1 MAHDTTNDGGVDCHD
16 VVIAGGGP
24 SGSTTA
30 ARLATYG
37 YRVLLLEEKLFPR
50 FHIGESLLIGARS
63 FLAELGLVEEMDRRF
78 LKKYG
83 GTYIWG
89 KGKGPDALDYWE
101 IYWAEEI
108 PFLTESASWVW
119 QVERASFD
127 ELLLRHAQTCG
138 VTVVEEARV
147 SSIDIEDDAVVRL
160 TWTDAA
166 GVLHAP
172 TFRYFVDATGQT
184 SLIATKQRWKEYH
197 EQLRHTAIGGRFEH
211 CGRFPGRQVNNL
223 VVIARERG
231 WLWFIPLSDT
241 VTSIG
246 YVFAKSAHTDFS
258 AKKPE
263 QLLLKI
269 IAECSYLT
277 GIMQDARLTDRVWS
291 WADWSYRSRKVIG
304 KNYFLVGDAQGFI
317 DPILSSGVTI
327 ALQTAQLAAYSIH
340 TLLKKPDHAEL
351 VRDAYA
357 DLARLYF
364 DAMYRLVCL
373 FYDFNRSKQDYFWD
387 SKRQLGELF
396 GIKFEGLD
404 GSDLYSRMT
413 PKQSFA
419 TLSGLFLEGPVTDL
433 KGSAERLQMSVD
445 DLAEVRT
452 LMGLPAETFPA
463 NEVNDVNDIYGVDA
477 TDLSAASHP
486 LTGSD
491 VLVCAG
497 KLLALPD
504 RRTKQIEAWLFRSR
518 KSIVRVSP
526 TVYSLLKELDGTRT
540 IHQAFERYAAKRG
553 SNVVREADA
562 LAFLGTLR
570 HRKCVRSASVGRQ
583 VPA

>member
-1 MAHDTTNDGGVDCHD
+1 MSHSTREDGNVDYD

-24 SGSTTA
+24 AGSTTA
-30 ARLATYG
+30 ARLASYG
-37 YRVLLLEEKLFPR
+37 HRVLLLEEKRFPR

-63 FLAELGLVEEMDRRF
+63 FLTELGLVEEMDRRF

-89 KGKGPDALDYWE
+89 KGNGPDDLDYWE
-101 IYWAEEI
+101 IYWKEEI
-108 PFLTESASWVW
+108 PFLTDTTSWVW

-127 ELLLRHAQTCG
+127 ELLLRNAQTCG
-138 VTVVEEARV
+138 TTVVEEARV
-147 SSIDIEDDAVVRL
+147 TSIDIEDDAVVRL
-160 TWTDAA
+160 TWTDKS
-166 GVLHAP
+166 GTPHTP
-172 TFRYFVDATGQT
+172 TFRYFVDATGQS

-197 EQLRHTAIGGRFEH
+197 EQLRHTAIGGRFEN

-241 VTSIG
+241 VTSVG
-246 YVFAKSAHTDFS
+246 YVFAKSAHADYS
-258 AKKPE
+258 AKQPE
-263 QLLLKI
+263 ELLLKT
-269 IAECSYLT
+269 IARCPYLT
-277 GIMQDARLTDRVWS
+277 DIMRDARLMDKVWS
-291 WADWSYRSRKVIG
+291 WADWSYRSREVMG

-340 TLLKKPDHAEL
+340 TLLQKPDHAEI
-351 VRDAYA
+351 VRDAYT
-357 DLARLYF
+357 DLVRLYF

-396 GIKFEGLD
+396 GIKFEALY
-404 GSDLYSRMT
+404 GSDVYSKMT

-419 TLSGLFLEGPVTDL
+419 ALSGLVFEGPVTDL
-433 KGSAERLQMSVD
+433 KGSAERLKMTVGE
-445 DLAEVRT
+445 LAEIRALV
-452 LMGLPAETFPA
+452 GLPTETLLDGGADVSAVGPA
-463 NEVNDVNDIYGVDA
+463 
-477 TDLSAASHP
+477 
-486 LTGSD
+486 LTASD
-491 VLVCAG
+491 VLHCTG
-497 KLLALPD
+497 KLLSLPN
-504 RRTKQIEAWLFRSR
+504 RLTKVIEPWLFRSQ
-518 KSIVRVSP
+518 KSIFRVSP

-540 IHQAFERYAAKRG
+540 IHQAFERYAAKSG
-553 SNVVREADA
+553 SHGLREADVVG
-562 LAFLGTLR
+562 FLETLR
-570 HRKCVRSASVGRQ
+570 RRKCVRPAGVEEQ

>member
-1 MAHDTTNDGGVDCHD
+1 MTHDTTNEGSVDCYD

-89 KGKGPDALDYWE
+89 KGQGPDALDYWE

-108 PFLTESASWVW
+108 PFLTESTSWVW

-147 SSIDIEDDAVVRL
+147 SSVDIEDDAVVRL

-166 GVLHAP
+166 GTLHAP
-172 TFRYFVDATGQT
+172 TFRYFVDATGQA

-197 EQLRHTAIGGRFEH
+197 EQLRHTPIGGRFEH
-211 CGRFPGRQVNNL
+211 CGRLPGRQVNNL

-269 IAECSYLT
+269 IAECPYLT
-277 GIMQDARLTDRVWS
+277 GIMEDARLMDKVWS
-291 WADWSYRSRKVIG
+291 WADWSYRSREVMG

-351 VRDAYA
+351 VRDAYT

-396 GIKFEGLD
+396 GIKFEELD
-404 GSDLYSRMT
+404 GSDLYSKMT

-445 DLAEVRT
+445 DLAEVRA

-463 NEVNDVNDIYGVDA
+463 DVIDGP
-477 TDLSAASHP
+477 DLPTASQS
-486 LTGSD
+486 LMGSD

-518 KSIVRVSP
+518 KSIVRLSP

-553 SNVVREADA
+553 SDVLREADA
-562 LAFLGTLR
+562 IGFLGALR
-570 HRKCVRSASVGRQ
+570 RQKCVRLAGVERQ

>member
-1 MAHDTTNDGGVDCHD
+1 MSHTPNDRNVDYD

-37 YRVLLLEEKLFPR
+37 YRVLLLEEKVFPR
-50 FHIGESLLIGARS
+50 FHIGESLLIGART
-63 FLAELGLVEEMDRRF
+63 FLKELGLLEEMDRRF

-89 KGKGPDALDYWE
+89 KGNGPDDLDYWE

-108 PFLTESASWVW
+108 PFLTESTSWVW
-119 QVERASFD
+119 QVDRASFD
-127 ELLLRHAQTCG
+127 ELLLNHARTCG
-138 VTVVEEARV
+138 VTVIEDARV

-160 TWTDAA
+160 TWTGAT
-166 GVLHAP
+166 GEQRSP

-211 CGRFPGRQVNNL
+211 CGRFPGRQANNL

-241 VTSIG
+241 VTSLG
-246 YVFAKSAHTDFS
+246 YVFAKSAHSDYS
-258 AKKPE
+258 AKQPE
-263 QLLLKI
+263 QLLLKMI
-269 IAECSYLT
+269 VDCPYLT
-277 GIMQDARLTDRVWS
+277 AIMRDARLTDKVWS
-291 WADWSYRSRKVIG
+291 WADWSYRSRKVMG

-351 VRDAYA
+351 VRDAYT
-357 DLARLYF
+357 DLARFYF

-396 GIKFEGLD
+396 GIKFEELD
-404 GSDLYSRMT
+404 GSDVYSKMT

-419 TLSGLFLEGPVTDL
+419 ALSGLIFEGPVSDL
-433 KGSAERLQMSVD
+433 KGSAERLQISVD
-445 DLAEVRT
+445 DLAAVRT
-452 LMGLPAETFPA
+452 LMGLPAEALRNDNPDPPA
-463 NEVNDVNDIYGVDA
+463 AGQ
-477 TDLSAASHP
+477 P

-497 KLLALPD
+497 KLLALPH
-504 RRTKQIEAWLFRSR
+504 RRTKLIEAWLFRSR
-518 KSIVRVSP
+518 TSIVRVSP

-540 IHQAFERYAAKRG
+540 IHQAYECYAAKEG
-553 SNVVREADA
+553 SKMVPEVDA
-562 LAFLGTLR
+562 LGFLGTLR
-570 HRKCVRSASVGRQ
+570 QQKCVRVAGLERE